1 MIIPWLHR
9 DTEHLVELRAIPN
22 VRDAGKP
29 KSIFTRDA
37 DDIETFVSR
46 HDKPGWSVYFG
57 VATRS
62 GQPGTVANCQELP
75 AVWIDVDGAKP
86 VDLVQGAYL
95 PPSLIVDSGNGIH
108 AYWLLN
114 EPFEISEA
122 LDNDGHPAVLVMQGL
137 ARIFAADRSVAD
149 LARIM
154 RLPGTT
160 NSKREPVTCTVLYQ
174 SDVRYELDDLAE
186 WVSWQAQLRGEPVDP
201 FLAAAERLGI
211 RSSIDPEEML
221 AGMEYPGNVH
231 EVQLRVTAHMATA
244 GRPEDEV
251 VEAVLEAT
259 KLAAGQEG
267 RRWNWNDER
276 KAIVRMFRD
285 AEKKF
290 AKPVSLE
297 AERRKRAGGSDS
309 VGSKPKQ
316 PADEKEH
323 VIRRVAAVTLEVWG
337 RPIIAV
343 EGELYTYEGGVWHA
357 IDQGWEHRLRS
368 CIQGAVHALKLAP
381 NNSTLNGV
389 YRLIHESPDH
399 LRHGIEWDRQ
409 GVVVARNGAYRVAE
423 GVIEPHSQEHYAT
436 RRIDCDVVPEAGCS
450 KWLAFLEEVM
460 PEGAAEV
467 LREWMGAA
475 LIRGKARE
483 LSKGVILYGPS
494 RTGKTQVADVVRALL
509 GGGACGLRVKAI
521 GERFGMQPLLNASGW
536 IADDA
541 VSQHEVM
548 DAEAYKVIV
557 TGESV
562 SVERKNKTAME
573 TRFDMPVMLTMN
585 AFPVVKD
592 NSDAV
597 YNRTMVIPMRQVQS
611 EQTAKPIAQ
620 TVIQEELPGILN
632 WASEGWRRLA
642 KRGWYELPESM
653 QSAVN
658 EYKSGNNPMQDFV
671 REFVGSDGDKMIFRE
686 DLRKAFNGW
695 LKTEVQS
702 RSEWSGKAVA
712 ASFQQVMPKVIGD
725 KTHRGRVWVG
735 CAFTNDVL
743 PYINEFGT
751 IERTLAD
758 LNHGLPEQLRERSPT
773 YRGRKPVF

>member
-22 VRDAGKP
+22 VRDAGSP

-37 DDIETFVSR
+37 DDIETFVAR

-75 AVWIDVDGAKP
+75 AIWIDVDNDKP
-86 VDLVQGAYL
+86 TEIVQGAFL

-108 AYWLLN
+108 AYWLLT
-114 EPFEISEA
+114 EPLDISEA
-122 LDNDGHPAVLVMQGL
+122 PDNDGHPAVVTMQGL

-160 NSKREPVTCTVLYQ
+160 NSKREPVECRVIYK
-174 SDVRYELDDLAE
+174 SDVRYEMDDLAE
-186 WVSWQAQLRGEPVDP
+186 WVSWQPQLRGEPVDP

-211 RSSIDPEEML
+211 RSSINPEEML
-221 AGMEYPGNVH
+221 AGMKYPGNVH

-259 KLAAGQEG
+259 KLAVGEEFK
-267 RRWNWNDER
+267 RWNWADER

-297 AERRKRAGGSDS
+297 QERRKRAGGADS
-309 VGSKPKQ
+309 VGAAPKSA
-316 PADEKEH
+316 PEDKEH

-337 RPIIAV
+337 RPVIAV
-343 EGELYTYEGGVWHA
+343 EGELHAYEGGVWHA
-357 IDQGWEHRLRS
+357 IDQGWEHHLRS
-368 CIQGAVHALKLAP
+368 TIQGAVESLKLAP

-389 YRLIHESPDH
+389 YRLIHESPKN
-399 LRHGIEWDRQ
+399 LRHNIEWDRQ

-423 GVIEPHSQEHYAT
+423 GVIEAHSQEHYAT
-436 RRIDCDVVPEAGCS
+436 RRIDCDVVPEATCP
-450 KWLAFLEEVM
+450 KWLRFLGEAM
-460 PEGAAEV
+460 PEGAAAV
-467 LREWMGAA
+467 FQEWLGAA

-483 LSKGVILYGPS
+483 TTKGMILYGPS
-494 RTGKTQVADVVRALL
+494 RTGKTQVSDVVRAVL
-509 GGGACGLRVKAI
+509 GGNTCGLRIKAL

-541 VSQHEVM
+541 VSQREVM

-562 SVERKNKTAME
+562 SIERKNKTSLE
-573 TRFDMPVMLTMN
+573 TRLDLPVLLTMN
-585 AFPVVKD
+585 AFPIVKD
-592 NSDAV
+592 DSEAV
-597 YNRTMVIPMRQVQS
+597 YNRSLVIPMARVQS
-611 EQTAKPIAQ
+611 EKTSRPIAAE
-620 TVIQEELPGILN
+620 VIAEELSGVLA
-632 WASEGWRRLA
+632 WAAEGWKRLR
-642 KRGWYELPESM
+642 KRGWYDLPPSM
-653 QSAVN
+653 ISAAR
-658 EYKSGNNPMQDFV
+658 EYRGGNNAFI
-671 REFVGSDGDKMIFRE
+671 EFADLCLVENAERMVIRN
-686 DLRKAFNGW
+686 DLRAAFNTW
-695 LKTEVQS
+695 YTTEIEGK
-702 RSEWSGKAVA
+702 REWSGNAIAVA
-712 ASFQQVMPKVIGD
+712 LKNKIPNVTPERDPGE
-725 KTHRGRVWVG
+725 RGRVWIG
-735 CAFTNDVL
+735 IEFTRDAL
-743 PYINEFGT
+743 PYLNKFGEPT
-751 IERTLAD
+751 KTLDGVNLGIPLSIQRRAK
-758 LNHGLPEQLRERSPT
+758 GPI
-773 YRGRKPVF
+773 F